1 MFKRE
6 VKSIADIVNRCL
18 RENGLESPL
27 QQTHVVESWDRV
39 AGAAVA
45 RYTVEK
51 YIRNQTLFV
60 KISNPALRAYD
71 ADRTGEQTQSGCRRI
86 RGGRYP
92 ILLNDFIHLHIVRFG
107 RDSGQFLEV
116 ETDADLIG
124 IGDARQQSVVIAPA
138 AP

>member
-27 QQTHVVESWDRV
+27 QQTHVVESWNRV

-60 KISNPALRAYD
+60 KISNPALRADLSMMRTELVNKLNQD
-71 ADRTGEQTQSGCRRI
+71 AGAFVVADI
-86 RGGRYP
+86 RFY
-92 ILLNDFIHLHIVRFG
+92 
-107 RDSGQFLEV
+107 
-116 ETDADLIG
+116 
-124 IGDARQQSVVIAPA
+124 
-138 AP
+138 